1 MDKGKRLKV
10 RRPARLNGDERFSDE
25 NFRNFGRE
33 KTPVNHAITERQPV
47 ARVFTLQGQSFYLDS
62 NAVRLPLSDKISAKV
77 PVFTGFP
84 SDKQQLAKPDSS
96 LLEGILA
103 ISKYIQ
109 KDSFWM
115 AQLAQIDI
123 TPQAGF
129 EMIPTVG
136 DQIIVF
142 GGADDIA
149 AKFNRLFIFYQKA
162 WLQNGMNTYEKIDVQ
177 YKNQV
182 VAVKRGTAKAWGD
195 SLNAMRIM
203 NEAVPVNEI
212 IVNDSAAITKMKNV
226 ILSRIHADSSE
237 KKSLTKPNKKTNS
250 KQLSNNNI
258 AIKPL
263 TKENI
268 QQLKNQQ
275 LKNQSNQGKNKQPKA
290 LMEQKKQI
298 PAENEKI
305 KQ

>member
-1 MDKGKRLKV
+1 MFIDNNQVVQVK
-10 RRPARLNGDERFSDE
+10 
-25 NFRNFGRE
+25 
-33 KTPVNHAITERQPV
+33 ITERQPL

-62 NAVRLPLSDKISAKV
+62 NAVRLPLSDKITAKV

-84 SDKQQLAKPDSS
+84 SDKPLLAKPDSS

-142 GGADDIA
+142 GGADDLA
-149 AKFNRLFIFYQKA
+149 SKFNRLFVFYQKA
-162 WLQNGMNTYEKIDVQ
+162 WLQNGINTYEKIDVQ

-182 VAVKRGTAKAWGD
+182 VAVKRGTTKAWGD

-203 NEAVPVNEI
+203 NGAVPMNEI
-212 IVNDSAAITKMKNV
+212 IANDSADAAKMKNA
-226 ILSRIHADSSE
+226 ILSRMQADSTAKLLNE
-237 KKSLTKPNKKTNS
+237 KPNKKTNS
-250 KQLSNNNI
+250 KQPSNNNLT
-258 AIKPL
+258 IKPL
-263 TKENI
+263 TKGNNHH
-268 QQLKNQQ
+268 LKNQQ
-275 LKNQSNQGKNKQPKA
+275 PKNQSNQGNNKQPKA
-290 LMEQKKQI
+290 LMDQKKLI
-298 PAENEKI
+298 PGENEKV

>member
-1 MDKGKRLKV
+1 
-10 RRPARLNGDERFSDE
+10 
-25 NFRNFGRE
+25 
-33 KTPVNHAITERQPV
+33 
-47 ARVFTLQGQSFYLDS
+47 
-62 NAVRLPLSDKISAKV
+62 
-77 PVFTGFP
+77 
-84 SDKQQLAKPDSS
+84 
-96 LLEGILA
+96 
-103 ISKYIQ
+103 
-109 KDSFWM
+109 
-115 AQLAQIDI
+115 
-123 TPQAGF
+123 
-129 EMIPTVG
+129 
-136 DQIIVF
+136 
-142 GGADDIA
+142 
-149 AKFNRLFIFYQKA
+149 
-162 WLQNGMNTYEKIDVQ
+162 
-177 YKNQV
+177 
-182 VAVKRGTAKAWGD
+182 
-195 SLNAMRIM
+195 
-203 NEAVPVNEI
+203 
-212 IVNDSAAITKMKNV
+212 MKNV